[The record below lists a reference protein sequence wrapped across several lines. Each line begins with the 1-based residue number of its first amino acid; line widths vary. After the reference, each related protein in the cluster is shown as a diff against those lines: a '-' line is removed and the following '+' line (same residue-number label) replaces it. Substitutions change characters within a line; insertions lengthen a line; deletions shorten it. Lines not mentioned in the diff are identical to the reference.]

1 MKSLALALRP
11 LLKDV
16 EKHRTERRFKGER
29 FPDRVWSKA
38 GELAAVY
45 GVDAVAEATKLE
57 AKKIKQLSAPQHS
70 SGPTF
75 VEWTGP
81 CLNRPLHCLLELE
94 SRLGDK
100 MKIDVNLDIS
110 ELSALTADFFSR

>member
-16 EKHRTERRFKGER
+16 EKHRTERKFKTER

-45 GVDAVAEATKLE
+45 GVDAVAE
-57 AKKIKQLSAPQHS
+57 
-70 SGPTF
+70 
-75 VEWTGP
+75 VEWSGDSGVGI
-81 CLNRPLHCLLELE
+81 
-94 SRLGDK
+94 SR
-100 MKIDVNLDIS
+100 
-110 ELSALTADFFSR
+110 